1 MAGMDNPVAEVA
13 LALLGVIALIA
24 AVLVGHPSIHRHARR
39 R

>member
-1 MAGMDNPVAEVA
+1 MDNPIAEAA
-13 LALLGVIALIA
+13 LALLGVVALFA